1 MGWTTYD
8 LSEITDALVTLL
20 TDAVAS
26 SQLWVSNGGAVPN
39 FLVNVSGSSPDD
51 VRHTKEGE
59 CQLTLY
65 LLHVG
70 QDPFFRNTPIFGTS
84 AMANNQQPL
93 SLNLSYLLTAFSPD
107 NALREQQAMS
117 IALAYFHE
125 NPIYQGPPDPG
136 TGKYQHLTIG
146 LGPDTLSEMSALWQS
161 FTVAYRLSTIYRVA
175 IAFMAPSAAPGAP
188 APNPDTV
195 GLSVLQAPVPP
206 SPPVAAGAVSGAQLF
221 LPKLQISSAPPA
233 SGSNYLDE
241 LTVREAPLLLQ
252 GGMQIV
258 LSGQGLGAAGLVL
271 QLSSADGTSSWII
284 TAWQSAAATG
294 NTMTLTPPAAYAI
307 GTAAAVPASTP
318 VPGVYLL
325 AVGYAGSFST
335 GVPVLIAPVFTGVAS
350 PAVLNA
356 VGGVYSFTGAGF
368 VPAATQVYVNN
379 TLLAAADVTIDPTGT
394 SVKFTLPS
402 TMPHGTLPLRVRVE
416 GVDAPATWQVA
427 A

>member
-8 LSEITDALVTLL
+8 LSEITEALVTLL

-26 SQLWVSNGGAVPN
+26 SKIWVSNGGAVPN
-39 FLVNVSGSSPDD
+39 FLVKVSGCSPDD
-51 VRHTKEGE
+51 VRNAQEGE

-70 QDPFFRNTPIFGTS
+70 QDPFFRNTPVFGTS

-107 NALREQQAMS
+107 NAMREQQAMS

-175 IAFMAPSAAPGAP
+175 IAFMAPRAAPDTP

-195 GLSVLQAPVPP
+195 GLSVLQAPA
-206 SPPVAAGAVSGAQLF
+206 PPVAAGAAGGAQLI
-221 LPKLQISSAPPA
+221 LPKLHISAAPPA

-241 LTVREAPLLLQ
+241 LTVQEAPLILQ
-252 GGMQIV
+252 GGVTI
-258 LSGQGLGAAGLVL
+258 LLGGQGLAPAAPLALV
-271 QLSSADGTSSWII
+271 LSSADGTGSW
-284 TAWQSAAATG
+284 TVTGWQSAAAT
-294 NTMTLTPPAAYAI
+294 NTQMTLTPPAIYAI
-307 GTAAAVPASTP
+307 GSAAAAPASTP

-325 AVGYAGSFST
+325 AVGYPGNLST
-335 GVPVLIAPVFTGVAS
+335 GVPVIIAPVFSAVS
-350 PAVLNA
+350 NPAVLNA

-368 VPAATQVYVNN
+368 VPGATQLYVNG
-379 TLLAAADVTIDPTGT
+379 TLLDAADVTIDPTGS
-394 SVKFTLPS
+394 SVKFTLPT
-402 TMPHGTLPLRVRVE
+402 TMPHGTWPLRVRVE
-416 GVDAPATWQVA
+416 GVDAPTTWQVA